1 MKAAEEKKTDISI
14 SISYEEL
21 KKAIKSIPLCDIDEI
36 IDIDDII
43 DGFRASEILDYID
56 EDEIVDCA
64 IYNGLLSG
72 DDALD
77 AIPFSRMIRYI
88 KDEMDQDDFVDKTFD
103 SVDDFIKIL
112 KNLVNRFNHT
122 AVYTKEDLKKGV
134 CELID
139 AYCI

>member
-14 SISYEEL
+14 SISYKEL

-56 EDEIVDCA
+56 EDEIVDYA

-112 KNLVNRFNHT
+112 KNLVNRFDHT

>member
-56 EDEIVDCA
+56 EDEIVDYA

-77 AIPFSRMIRYI
+77 AIPFSRMIRHI

>member
-14 SISYEEL
+14 SISYKEL

-56 EDEIVDCA
+56 EDEIVDYA

>member
-1 MKAAEEKKTDISI
+1 MKAAEEKKSDISI
-14 SISYEEL
+14 SISYKEL

-56 EDEIVDCA
+56 EDEIVDYA

-72 DDALD
+72 DEALD

-88 KDEMDQDDFVDKTFD
+88 KGEMDQDDFVDKTFD

-112 KNLVNRFNHT
+112 KNLVKRFNHT

>member
-14 SISYEEL
+14 SISYKEL

-56 EDEIVDCA
+56 EDEIVDYA

-122 AVYTKEDLKKGV
+122 AVYTKEGLKKGV

>member
-56 EDEIVDCA
+56 EDEIVDYA

>member
-56 EDEIVDCA
+56 EDEIVDYA

-112 KNLVNRFNHT
+112 KNLVKRFNHT

-139 AYCI
+139 VYCI

>member
-14 SISYEEL
+14 SISYKEL

-56 EDEIVDCA
+56 EDEIVDYA

-88 KDEMDQDDFVDKTFD
+88 KDEMYQDDFVDKTFD

>member
-14 SISYEEL
+14 SISYKEL
-21 KKAIKSIPLCDIDEI
+21 KKAIKLIPLCDIDEI

-56 EDEIVDCA
+56 EDEIVDYA

>member
-14 SISYEEL
+14 SISYKEL

-56 EDEIVDCA
+56 EDEIVDYA

-88 KDEMDQDDFVDKTFD
+88 KDGMDQDDFVDKTFD

-122 AVYTKEDLKKGV
+122 AVYTKEDLNKGV